1 MIKCPCSETG
11 KVWSACD
18 ATKKLP
24 TGNRAA
30 YRREIMEVLA
40 EVKDTSA
47 EFRGYIQ
54 NGGSA
59 SSTTEL
65 VGENVDEDDDEDND
79 EDDMDLAYSTLE
91 LPVVNKCLYL
101 IDGITTAIKF
111 FLQSM
116 SLFDDEIDNID
127 VISSSVA
134 TLRGLVVDTGAEL
147 YPPVD
152 IEELAPL
159 SQRLFDETRSFL
171 RILQSD
177 PVLSSQLTS
186 DSEVNS
192 FVEFIFCSDSW
203 VIENLS

>member
-1 MIKCPCSETG
+1 MIKFPCSETG

-59 SSTTEL
+59 LSTTEL
-65 VGENVDEDDDEDND
+65 IDEDDDED
-79 EDDMDLAYSTLE
+79 DMDLVYSTLE
-91 LPVVNKCLYL
+91 LPVVTKCLYL

-159 SQRLFDETRSFL
+159 SQRLFEETRRFL
-171 RILQSD
+171 QILQSD
-177 PVLSSQLTS
+177 PVLSSQLTT